1 MCGRFALSLVA
12 AELSDVLGVRAPESY
27 RPRWNITPDSPIL
40 IVRHGAEGRV
50 AVLVRWG
57 FLGPWMREATDPG
70 RQINARLE
78 TAARKPMFEA
88 AFLKGRCIVP
98 ADGFYEWQKQPRGP
112 SRPFFV
118 RAAEGSPLLLAGLW
132 RRNRLTDGSLLE
144 TAAIVTRPADPAL
157 AAIHPRMPVIVPP
170 ELVESWLA
178 PDADPAALAAEL
190 LGGPTGS
197 PSLVFYEVSRAVN
210 DPRKDGPDLI
220 APITA
225 TGSGPTLLL

>member
-12 AELSDVLGVRAPESY
+12 AELSDVFGVAAPEGY

-57 FLGPWMREATDPG
+57 FLGPWMTDAADPG

-78 TAARKPMFEA
+78 TVATKPMFKA
-88 AFLKGRCIVP
+88 AFLRGRCIVP

-118 RAAEGSPLLLAGLW
+118 RAAQGSTLLLAGLW
-132 RRNRLTDGSLLE
+132 RRNRLADGSLLE

-170 ELVESWLA
+170 ELVDSWLA
-178 PDADPAALAAEL
+178 ADTDPAALASEL
-190 LGGPTGS
+190 LAWPTTS
-197 PSLVFYEVSRAVN
+197 PSLVFYAVSRLVN
-210 DPRKDGPDLI
+210 DPRRDGSDLI
-220 APITA
+220 APVDA
-225 TGSGPTLLL
+225 TGSGPALLL